1 MDGGKRHE
9 TPGLEEKDFM
19 HSTAWSMVISMSVNS
34 HEGNR
39 EGPDGWLHT
48 QWATLQERNIKLGQM
63 NVLQQAVSQL
73 LFVLEADIT
82 SFLQAAYC
90 KKSNFQLQVWWP
102 SFATFRK
109 LLQMVFN
116 K

>member
-1 MDGGKRHE
+1 MRTCSEDETTRSRILFYPFNLNLACHFFMDGGKRHE

-48 QWATLQERNIKLGQM
+48 Q
-63 NVLQQAVSQL
+63 
-73 LFVLEADIT
+73 
-82 SFLQAAYC
+82 
-90 KKSNFQLQVWWP
+90 
-102 SFATFRK
+102 
-109 LLQMVFN
+109 
-116 K
+116 